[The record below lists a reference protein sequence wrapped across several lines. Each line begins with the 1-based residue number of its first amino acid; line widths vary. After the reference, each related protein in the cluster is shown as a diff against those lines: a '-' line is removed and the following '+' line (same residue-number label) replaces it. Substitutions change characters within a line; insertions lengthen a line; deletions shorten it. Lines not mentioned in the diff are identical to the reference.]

1 MPDIVTS
8 SSPEG
13 IKQRFIEVRPGEY
26 AREVVLAPGSATIGG
41 EITDPATLAQQE
53 GRMYTAGKAI
63 TITLSGPNDRAAFR
77 VQNPSTS
84 GKIVT
89 VMGMDIYSDKAQ
101 QIRYRDVSSQNPV
114 GTATAPKNMNLAL
127 PNPPAPK
134 ALAYWSDKGS
144 APGNAWDNESRV
156 DPAAPL
162 KVQFPR
168 GLVLGPGKAL
178 AVDCVQPGA
187 QTTTVNVYWFETAL
201 PG

>member
-1 MPDIVTS
+1 MPDILTTS
-8 SSPEG
+8 AEG
-13 IKQRFIEVRPGEY
+13 VKQRMVEVRPGEY

-41 EITDPATLAQQE
+41 EITDPATLAIQE

-63 TITLSGPNDRAAFR
+63 TITATGPNDRAAFR
-77 VQNPSTS
+77 VQNPSDS

-89 VMGMDIYSDKAQ
+89 VLGMDIYSNIAQ

-114 GTATAPKNMNLAL
+114 GTSTPPKNMNQAL
-127 PNPPAPK
+127 TSPPAPK

-168 GLVLGPGKAL
+168 GLILGPGKAL
-178 AVDCVQPGA
+178 AVDCAQPGA
-187 QTTTVNVYWFETAL
+187 QVTTVNVYWFEAAL
-201 PG
+201 SG